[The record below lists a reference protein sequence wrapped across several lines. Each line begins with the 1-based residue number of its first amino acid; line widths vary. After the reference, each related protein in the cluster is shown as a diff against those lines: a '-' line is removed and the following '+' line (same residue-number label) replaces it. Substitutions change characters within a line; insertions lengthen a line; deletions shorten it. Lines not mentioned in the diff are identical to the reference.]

1 MLQHNVVLEVNLKKF
16 KNNIKKIKDYVG
28 NKTLMPVIKA
38 NGYGSF
44 IQERIDILNMF
55 NIVAVANV
63 SEAIKIRKIG
73 YDKDIFVLNQ
83 PSVCDIENIH
93 NYDISVG
100 ISEKSF
106 IEKVN
111 LPIKVHLEIETGM
124 NRTGIFYDQL
134 DDYIELIKNNNNI
147 NVVGIYTHL
156 SSADN
161 DMKYTNK
168 QLSIFHDALELLK
181 KHFSFQYIHS
191 EASNGLLNCKS
202 NDTNTVRPGLV
213 MYGYETF
220 PGMKKIIP
228 VEEILRLKSKI
239 IYLKKV
245 SKGSAISYN
254 QKYVSPKE
262 LVVATIPIGYADG
275 YRRSFSNK
283 AYVVVNGNKCPVLGN
298 VCMDSCMIDVT
309 GCDCKVEDEV
319 YIFDNNLVTLDEL
332 SEIAGTIS
340 YELMCNISN
349 RVQRVFIEK

>member
-44 IQERIDILNMF
+44 IHERIDILNMF

-63 SEAIKIRKIG
+63 NEAIKIRKIG

-83 PSVCDIENIH
+83 PSVCDIKNIH

-100 ISEKSF
+100 VSEKSF

-124 NRTGIFYDQL
+124 NRTGIFYNRL
-134 DDYIELIKNNNNI
+134 EEYIELIKNNKNI
-147 NVVGIYTHL
+147 NVVGVYTHL

-161 DMKYTNK
+161 DMIYTNK
-168 QLSIFHDALELLK
+168 QLSVFHNALEILK
-181 KHFSFQYIHS
+181 NHFTFQYIHS
-191 EASNGLLNCKS
+191 EASNGLINCKS
-202 NDTNTVRPGLV
+202 GDTNTVRPGLI

-220 PGMKKIIP
+220 PGMKKFIP

-245 SKGSAISYN
+245 PKGAAISYN
-254 QKYVSPKE
+254 QTYIASKD

-283 AYVVVNGNKCPVLGN
+283 AYIVVNGKKCPIVGN

-319 YIFDNNLVTLDEL
+319 YIFDNEHVTLDEL

-349 RVQRVFIEK
+349 RVMRVFIEK